1 MSAFI
6 SASSPE
12 GIVILTDGAVYDA
25 TGTVRRIE
33 RKVCAASTV
42 PFAVTSRGHHGFGEE
57 FGSLL
62 CATADAARSVDF
74 LLAHLPDL
82 LERLKA
88 KASTYGEMQE
98 HQVSQFLIACW
109 SETRGPL
116 HMAFETSQTPFNITD
131 APFTVK
137 ELGPVQIAGT
147 AISDEDIRARGIRT
161 KSPAEPLIGYMREV
175 GADFMEI
182 MRNVEGV
189 VNWRGDGR
197 QTRHLIGGQCDM
209 TVVSAEGVTTETLRV
224 WDDKIG
230 RQIKPKAAPRTVVA
244 FPGMNRQQRRAA
256 ERETRK
262 RA

>member
-6 SASSPE
+6 SASCPE

-33 RKVCAASTV
+33 RKVRVAATV

-57 FGSLL
+57 FGNLL
-62 CATADAARSVDF
+62 CATADAAGSVDF
-74 LLAHLPDL
+74 LLAHLPEL

-88 KASTYGEMQE
+88 KASTYGELQE
-98 HQVSQFLIACW
+98 CQVNQFLIACW

-116 HMAFETSQTPFNITD
+116 HMAFETAETPYNITD
-131 APFTVK
+131 EPFTIK

-147 AISDEDIRARGIRT
+147 AISDDDIRKYGIRRKLPT
-161 KSPAEPLIGYMREV
+161 EPMISYLRDTGAE
-175 GADFMEI
+175 FMEI
-182 MRNVEGV
+182 MRGVEGV
-189 VNWRGDGR
+189 MNWRGDGMR
-197 QTRHLIGGQCDM
+197 TRHLIGGQCDM
-209 TVVSAEGVTTETLRV
+209 TVVSAEGVATETLRV

-230 RQIKPKAAPRTVVA
+230 RQIKPRAAPRTVVA
-244 FPGMNRQQRRAA
+244 FPNMNRQQRRAA
-256 ERETRK
+256 EREQRK